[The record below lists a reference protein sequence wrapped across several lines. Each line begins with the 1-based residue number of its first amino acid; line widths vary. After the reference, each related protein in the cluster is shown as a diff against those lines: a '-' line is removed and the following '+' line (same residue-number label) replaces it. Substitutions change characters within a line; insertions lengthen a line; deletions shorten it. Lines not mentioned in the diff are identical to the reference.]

1 MQNQTIYM
9 VVLCTPDNSRIRR
22 DFRENL
28 GQPCDLNYQVLPPR
42 NLGSRLNNI
51 VPPYE
56 GTHKYSGA
64 AEQPHLTMKKKKE
77 KKKNTSKERTVK
89 QTKTRDR
96 ERSRFSSP

>member
-9 VVLCTPDNSRIRR
+9 TVLCTPDNSRIRR

-28 GQPCDLNYQVLPPR
+28 GLPCDLNCVYQVLPPR
-42 NLGSRLNNI
+42 NLGSRFNNI

-64 AEQPHLTMKKKKE
+64 AEQPHLTMKRKKE
-77 KKKNTSKERTVK
+77 K
-89 QTKTRDR
+89 TKTPAKK
-96 ERSRFSSP
+96 EQ